1 MEVREKRVEGRG
13 GGEREEGGRE
23 KVEVREKR
31 VGERRWRWE
40 REGGGE
46 REEGGRERWRYE
58 RRGWKGE
65 VEVREKRVGEKVE
78 VGERRWR

>member
-31 VGERRWRWE
+31 VGE
-40 REGGGE
+40 
-46 REEGGRERWRYE
+46 
-58 RRGWKGE
+58 
-65 VEVREKRVGEKVE
+65 KR
-78 VGERRWR
+78 VGERRWREGWRKRATGRKTNNS

>member
-31 VGERRWRWE
+31 VGERRWR
-40 REGGGE
+40 
-46 REEGGRERWRYE
+46 
-58 RRGWKGE
+58 
-65 VEVREKRVGEKVE
+65 
-78 VGERRWR
+78 